1 MEYSYYVT
9 IAIGL
14 VQLSTVID
22 CDKDLK
28 TITGVNSNG
37 ETPKDT
43 LQRIAINSL
52 NKHLGMN
59 LKLDQ
64 VTGFRYDYA

>member
-1 MEYSYYVT
+1 MQYSYYVT
-9 IAIGL
+9 IEIGL
-14 VQLSTVID
+14 IQLSTVID
-22 CDKDLK
+22 CDKYLRA
-28 TITGVNSNG
+28 ITGVSSNG
-37 ETPKDT
+37 ETPEDT